1 MKKRNKKIKTSEFFF
16 ELYESLFFP
25 TAKAASLS
33 CLLSAR
39 PAHKTLSRFLQK
51 TSKVILNHAYINE
64 PWPTKNAGEAMA
76 CVREHIFGK
85 TFCFVF
91 GLKNGN
97 RL

>member
-25 TAKAASLS
+25 AAKVAALS
-33 CLLSAR
+33 CLLGAR
-39 PAHKTLSRFLQK
+39 PSHISLSRFLQK
-51 TSKVILNHAYINE
+51 TSKVILNHAWINE
-64 PWPTKNAGEAMA
+64 PSPIKNAGEAKGS
-76 CVREHIFGK
+76 VREHIFGK

-91 GLKNGN
+91 GLKNEN